1 MKREIARKKWF
12 RFVWF
17 NCIKFMNANT
27 TKMNS
32 IQIAFVLLI
41 YQALEETTF
50 NKQNINSSMI
60 SIFS

>member
-1 MKREIARKKWF
+1 MYEKRDSEKKWF

-41 YQALEETTF
+41 YQALEETT
-50 NKQNINSSMI
+50 NKT
-60 SIFS
+60 

>member
-1 MKREIARKKWF
+1 MYEKRDSEKKWF

-41 YQALEETTF
+41 YQALEQTT
-50 NKQNINSSMI
+50 NKQNIYSNMI
-60 SIFS
+60 SIIS